1 MAKAEI
7 LLFCDGIGSTETF
20 VDQSVSEVEVIND
33 SQVGFH
39 AKKKSY
45 RMLGTKVNVF
55 NGNDRLYP
63 KQQMVD
69 AIERWK
75 NDRKGALG
83 QEPHPESYVMADG
96 AIGWKETTGNNV
108 IKVLDIHLPNEKGEV
123 FFDFQ
128 TLDTAKGK
136 DLQATLDAKGKIASS
151 MRATGAG
158 KKVTHGG
165 KPKTVATF
173 IDLYTFDI
181 VPNPALAETHG
192 SVIELSDSQVG
203 ELLDSGQ
210 QEEYS
215 DAVDPHIQ
223 RIKSAVKLTDLVKI
237 KNEVEQVELDAVD
250 RSAFES
256 AYYRRYYQIRELLE
270 AEAQERTGRRI
281 GYVDNQNEGDEETA
295 MKYTFEQL
303 AKMTDSELQRI
314 KGEEPEAIAMCDAI
328 LAQRK
333 STTMEDELK
342 VLKDAD
348 TQRKA
353 ADAARAFM
361 DSADVKVKMDKLPT
375 HVQEVVRNRV
385 DMTNKESAERTFNDA
400 IDLAVSLVAE
410 DKLKAMGFVRTQA
423 MTDAAARTN
432 IEVLSEASGWKEFT
446 DKLSESAN
454 DFHIAMEGFKDENLL
469 KVNKPIVDRLMKE
482 FDKENASALAHF
494 ADDLGVSTNT
504 STVINGVAFY
514 RQIIEQAFQTLVAL
528 QFVQTEAFS
537 GEFMEIPREKYERSN
552 ARPLN
557 NGEQQPMAKGKLSL
571 DFLHVA
577 AEARKLGAE
586 MTLEAMRRLQSGPL
600 NYDILGRL
608 VYHLAGDLR
617 RDVSLRL
624 HNEQIQSSDEYGAIR
639 ITAETPDIN
648 GGRTVITLLRG
659 GASGSPNARV
669 PVVRPR
675 KTNYWTQ
682 NGKQTIT
689 DNEIIVKLAGN
700 PVSLTNAVINYESGT
715 ITFSSALAAG
725 AVTVDYSY
733 ATNIALFDLTVPNG
747 QDVEKYYN
755 QLIHLLGAQKAL
767 MGADPRFYPPNFML
781 MSETVSNEVS
791 QAEMFAKLFE
801 RNGSSLQPDGWLGK
815 VKGIDAYSHNEPW
828 SGKDTRILLGQRMAT
843 KYGIGTNMTTKG
855 PFPTRDTNGELTG
868 GEELYIF
875 MDDALIS
882 PVKQQFRS
890 VILYRS

>member
-1 MAKAEI
+1 MEEVATE
-7 LLFCDGIGSTETF
+7 LFCDSLETNETF
-20 VDQSVSEVEVIND
+20 VDQTASEIEVIND

-39 AKKKSY
+39 AGKKTY
-45 RMLGTKVNVF
+45 RMLGSKVNVF

-75 NDRKGALG
+75 KDRKGALG
-83 QEPHPESYVMADG
+83 QEPHPESYVMADKS
-96 AIGWKETTGNNV
+96 IGWKEITGNNV

-158 KKVTHGG
+158 RKVSHSG
-165 KPKTVATF
+165 KTKTVATF

-181 VPNPALAETHG
+181 VPNPALSETHG
-192 SVIELSDSQVG
+192 SVIELTDSQIG
-203 ELLDSGQ
+203 ELLDSSQ
-210 QEEYS
+210 DAYS
-215 DAVDPHIQ
+215 DAIDPYIQ
-223 RIKSAVKLTDLVKI
+223 KVKGSSKLPELVKI

-250 RSAFES
+250 RAAFES
-256 AYYRRYYQIRELLE
+256 AYYRRSYQIRELMD
-270 AEAQERTGRRI
+270 AEAQEKYSRNKI
-281 GYVDNQNEGDEETA
+281 GYVDNQTERDEEKT
-295 MKYTFEQL
+295 MEYTFEQL
-303 AKMTDSELQRI
+303 SKMTDAELGRI
-314 KGEEPEAIAMCDAI
+314 RTEEPKATAMCDAI

-333 STTMEDELK
+333 SSTMEDELK
-342 VLKDAD
+342 VLKDAEV
-348 TQRKA
+348 QRKA
-353 ADAARAFM
+353 ADGAKAFM
-361 DSADVKVKMDKLPT
+361 DSVEVKEKMEKLPA

-385 DMTNKESAERTFNDA
+385 DMTNKENAERTFNDA
-400 IDLAVSLVAE
+400 IELANSLVAE
-410 DKLKAMGFVRTQA
+410 DKLKAMGFVRTKP
-423 MTDAAARTN
+423 MTDSQARTN
-432 IEVLSEASGWKEFT
+432 VEVIKEAENWREFV
-446 DKLSESAN
+446 DKLNESTN
-454 DFHIAMEGFKDENLL
+454 DFHIAMAGFKDENLVKL
-469 KVNKPIVDRLMKE
+469 NKPIVDQLLKK
-482 FDKENASALAHF
+482 FDKDNAGALAQF
-494 ADDLGVSTNT
+494 ADDIGSSTNT
-504 STVINGVAFY
+504 STVLNGVAFH
-514 RQIIEQAFQTLVAL
+514 RQILEQAFQTLVAL
-528 QFVQTEAFS
+528 QFVQTDVFS
-537 GEFMEIPREKYERSN
+537 GEFMEIPRETYQRANS
-552 ARPLN
+552 RPLR

-577 AEARKLGAE
+577 AEASKLAAE
-586 MTLEAMRRLQSGPL
+586 VTLEAMRRLQTGPL

-608 VYHLAGDLR
+608 NYHLAGDLR

-624 HNEQIQSSDEYGAIR
+624 HNEQIKSSDEYNAIR
-639 ITAETPDIN
+639 ITAETPNIN
-648 GGRTVITLLRG
+648 GDRTVVTFLRG
-659 GASGSPNARV
+659 GTSGSPNTHV

-682 NGKQTIT
+682 NGKQTVT
-689 DNEIIVKLAGN
+689 SNEIIVKLAGN
-700 PVSLTNAVINYESGT
+700 PVSLANAVINYEAGT
-715 ITFSSALAAG
+715 ITFPSALATG

-733 ATNIALFDLTVPNG
+733 ATNIALFDLTVPDG

-801 RNGSSLQPDGWLGK
+801 RNGSSLQPDGWLGRI
-815 VKGIDAYSHNEPW
+815 KGIDAHSHNEPW
-828 SGKDTRILLGQRMAT
+828 DGKDTRILLGQRMAT

-855 PFPTRDTNGELTG
+855 PFPTRDADGELTG

-875 MDDALIS
+875 MDDAIIS
-882 PVKQQFRS
+882 PIKQQFRS